1 MQAAELS
8 AAKATAFKASG
19 STSEGVGMCPGFE
32 ELAMP
37 LFASL
42 YNFAR
47 WIAHDPHDA
56 EDLVQETYMK
66 ALRAFASFRLDSS
79 LRAWMFKILK
89 NTYLNSCSRLER
101 RITVDIDPAEDV
113 AEFAIEYE
121 TPDTI
126 LAKCLDVDL
135 LQRAIAELPEH
146 SREVLLLCDV
156 EDMSYQEIAEAL
168 SIPIGT
174 VMSRLSRARKVLR
187 ETLQRSAVSVES
199 LGY

>member
-8 AAKATAFKASG
+8 ALRATTFETSG
-19 STSEGVGMCPGFE
+19 STSEGVGMRPGFE

-56 EDLVQETYMK
+56 EDLVQETYLK
-66 ALRAFASFRLDSS
+66 ALRAFASWRPGSS

-89 NTYLNSCSRLER
+89 NTYLNSCSRLEQR
-101 RITVDIDPAEDV
+101 MTVNVDPDEDV
-113 AEFAIEYE
+113 SEFAVEYE

-126 LAKCLDVDL
+126 LAKCLDIDRL
-135 LQRAIAELPEH
+135 HRAIAALPEH

-174 VMSRLSRARKVLR
+174 VMSRLSRARKILR
-187 ETLQRSAVSVES
+187 ETLRRSAVSVES